1 LFYRGS
7 VPKNLV
13 PIEEATKAGSI
24 SILSLSL
31 KRSLR
36 SSEPSLNHTGH
47 LDPARATTHLVS
59 LALLTKHLRNIMRKE
74 EGTPSDKSNK
84 RTLNTLS
91 QVPNGIE
98 LIWRLGE
105 DLIY

>member
-1 LFYRGS
+1 LFYGGS

-13 PIEEATKAGSI
+13 PVEEATKAGSI
-24 SILSLSL
+24 LTLFLSL

-47 LDPARATTHLVS
+47 LDPARTTAHLVS
-59 LALLTKHLRNIMRKE
+59 LALLTKHLRITMRKK
-74 EGTPSDKSNK
+74 EGNPSDKSNK
-84 RTLNTLS
+84 RTQNTLS